1 MLSKGL
7 AYGWLAARR
16 RIGEMILPVVTT
28 ATGAFL
34 VVLVFGMQDGIR
46 AQSASLGHADEI
58 GRAVILIAVTVLLVG
73 VVEVAVATTRT
84 VAHRTRELGVLGA
97 NGVPRTPVVAA
108 LLVEPLVAAVLGAV
122 VGAALAGVIAMVL
135 GATGFV
141 PTGVAVGGSA
151 SRRRHRRRRQ
161 HRRRAGHQHRAHLD
175 RSVAATHSFALRG
188 RLIHDGHQR
197 RRSHRR
203 RRRCRG
209 RGPSP
214 RRRRPVIEVSDVW
227 KLHKLGDE
235 VVKALVAADLQVMP
249 GEFVCL
255 MGPSGSGKSTLLNII
270 GGLDRPTKGSVKVAG
285 KDTGQLTESQF
296 AALRHDTIGFIFQ
309 SYNLIPFLSAVE
321 NVELPLMFEPYD
333 RKALRKRAME
343 LLELVGLSHRV
354 HHQPTKMSGGEQQRT
369 AIARSL
375 ISNPTLVLADEPT
388 ANLDHKTGETVVR
401 MLRDLCSTMGVTVVA
416 STHDPIVA
424 EEASRVVRMRDGQ
437 IVS

>member
-1 MLSKGL
+1 MTVIKDPG
-7 AYGWLAARR
+7 ATDTIVA
-16 RIGEMILPVVTT
+16 E
-28 ATGAFL
+28 TGAP
-34 VVLVFGMQDGIR
+34 
-46 AQSASLGHADEI
+46 A
-58 GRAVILIAVTVLLVG
+58 
-73 VVEVAVATTRT
+73 
-84 VAHRTRELGVLGA
+84 
-97 NGVPRTPVVAA
+97 
-108 LLVEPLVAAVLGAV
+108 
-122 VGAALAGVIAMVL
+122 
-135 GATGFV
+135 FV
-141 PTGVAVGGSA
+141 PAADA
-151 SRRRHRRRRQ
+151 S
-161 HRRRAGHQHRAHLD
+161 
-175 RSVAATHSFALRG
+175 
-188 RLIHDGHQR
+188 
-197 RRSHRR
+197 
-203 RRRCRG
+203 
-209 RGPSP
+209 
-214 RRRRPVIEVSDVW
+214 PVIEVSDVW

-235 VVKALVAADLQVMP
+235 VVKALVAAELRVMP

-333 RKALRKRAME
+333 RKSLRKRATE
-343 LLELVGLSHRV
+343 LLDLVGLSHRIN
-354 HHQPTKMSGGEQQRT
+354 HQPTKMSGGEQQRT

-424 EEASRVVRMRDGQ
+424 EEASRVIRMRDGQ

>member
-1 MLSKGL
+1 MT
-7 AYGWLAARR
+7 AVQDTNDTTDAT
-16 RIGEMILPVVTT
+16 TT
-28 ATGAFL
+28 A
-34 VVLVFGMQDGIR
+34 V
-46 AQSASLGHADEI
+46 DEK
-58 GRAVILIAVTVLLVG
+58 
-73 VVEVAVATTRT
+73 
-84 VAHRTRELGVLGA
+84 
-97 NGVPRTPVVAA
+97 P
-108 LLVEPLVAAVLGAV
+108 
-122 VGAALAGVIAMVL
+122 GAAK
-135 GATGFV
+135 T
-141 PTGVAVGGSA
+141 
-151 SRRRHRRRRQ
+151 
-161 HRRRAGHQHRAHLD
+161 
-175 RSVAATHSFALRG
+175 
-188 RLIHDGHQR
+188 
-197 RRSHRR
+197 
-203 RRRCRG
+203 
-209 RGPSP
+209 
-214 RRRRPVIEVSDVW
+214 PVIEISDVW

-285 KDTGQLTESQF
+285 KDTSKLTESQF

-333 RKALRKRAME
+333 RKLLRKRAME
-343 LLELVGLSHRV
+343 LLDLVGLSHRV
-354 HHQPTKMSGGEQQRT
+354 DHQPTKMSGGEQQRT

-401 MLRDLCSTMGVTVVA
+401 MLRDLCSTIGVTVVA

-437 IVS
+437 IVN

>member
-1 MLSKGL
+1 MTIVNVKKHMDV
-7 AYGWLAARR
+7 ADAAT
-16 RIGEMILPVVTT
+16 PATT
-28 ATGAFL
+28 AA
-34 VVLVFGMQDGIR
+34 
-46 AQSASLGHADEI
+46 
-58 GRAVILIAVTVLLVG
+58 
-73 VVEVAVATTRT
+73 
-84 VAHRTRELGVLGA
+84 
-97 NGVPRTPVVAA
+97 PAA
-108 LLVEPLVAAVLGAV
+108 A
-122 VGAALAGVIAMVL
+122 
-135 GATGFV
+135 
-141 PTGVAVGGSA
+141 
-151 SRRRHRRRRQ
+151 
-161 HRRRAGHQHRAHLD
+161 
-175 RSVAATHSFALRG
+175 
-188 RLIHDGHQR
+188 
-197 RRSHRR
+197 
-203 RRRCRG
+203 
-209 RGPSP
+209 
-214 RRRRPVIEVSDVW
+214 PVIEVADVW
-227 KLHKLGDE
+227 KLHQLGDE
-235 VVKALVAADLQVMP
+235 VVRALVAADLTVMP

-270 GGLDRPTKGSVKVAG
+270 GGLDRPTKGSVAVAG
-285 KDTGQLTESQF
+285 KDTGKLTESQF

-424 EEASRVVRMRDGQ
+424 EEASRVVRMKDGQ

>member
-1 MLSKGL
+1 M
-7 AYGWLAARR
+7 
-16 RIGEMILPVVTT
+16 
-28 ATGAFL
+28 
-34 VVLVFGMQDGIR
+34 
-46 AQSASLGHADEI
+46 
-58 GRAVILIAVTVLLVG
+58 
-73 VVEVAVATTRT
+73 
-84 VAHRTRELGVLGA
+84 
-97 NGVPRTPVVAA
+97 
-108 LLVEPLVAAVLGAV
+108 
-122 VGAALAGVIAMVL
+122 
-135 GATGFV
+135 
-141 PTGVAVGGSA
+141 
-151 SRRRHRRRRQ
+151 
-161 HRRRAGHQHRAHLD
+161 
-175 RSVAATHSFALRG
+175 
-188 RLIHDGHQR
+188 
-197 RRSHRR
+197 
-203 RRRCRG
+203 
-209 RGPSP
+209 
-214 RRRRPVIEVSDVW
+214 EVSDVW

-235 VVKALVAADLQVMP
+235 VVKALVAADLRVMP

-270 GGLDRPTKGSVKVAG
+270 GGLDRPTKGSVAVAG
-285 KDTGQLTESQF
+285 KDTGALTESQF

-333 RKALRKRAME
+333 RKALRTRAME